1 MKLKISFIWKDEN
14 VMKLLNY
21 IKKVDLEVNLELYR
35 IYIYKCN

>member
-35 IYIYKCN
+35 IYI